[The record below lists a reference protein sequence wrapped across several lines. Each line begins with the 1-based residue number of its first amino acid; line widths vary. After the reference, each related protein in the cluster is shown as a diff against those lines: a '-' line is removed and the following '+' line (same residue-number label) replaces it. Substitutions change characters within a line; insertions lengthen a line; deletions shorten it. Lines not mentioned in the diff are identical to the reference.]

1 MSEAYRRLV
10 EHLPPRSPAGARDL
24 NADPRA
30 LRAVLDALPMAN
42 FGVALKRLLDALQA
56 LNRHSF
62 DGAQRLD
69 GLEVLRES
77 ASQLLASADRQ
88 IGGTSFPLPRQKAE
102 LGELALQFRG
112 EFATGYRIALA
123 ELCKPNGAVPFMRG
137 KQVALAAVRALQHG
151 GDWLAGAYLMYR
163 TPPLGAW
170 RALHDVYRFVASLR
184 LDDRA
189 VDEVDARGMY
199 AQALLL
205 ALGNPYRHTQREQAE
220 LATLVRVVAPL
231 ARLHAGNGG
240 GHDVPVDTD
249 ADAGPGYVP
258 DERAHAAHDMLS
270 LDIGAVLALV
280 DRQIA
285 AMPADAASVPVP
297 QRGGTA
303 LVVDAALLQRVAMDW
318 GARATRGHER
328 LGGGYLLDSV
338 LGLHDLHYVLAGGEG
353 FDAFMQRVRGQAIS
367 LSEADRAASWRT
379 GASEFS
385 RATRLPVRV
394 VDQGLGGYRLLWERG
409 DGGASARARVSEL
422 VGLALPDPGDGDVEW
437 MIGVIRWIRIDDQG
451 RVDAGVELLAR
462 RALPVGVRALDRK
475 QAPVPLRGLL
485 LTPLAAEDGA
495 DYAALVTATE
505 LDRMTTEVDLAVPT
519 DLRGPPLP
527 ARSAHALGLRVIE
540 ATGIFQ
546 HFALP
551 EAAAAAPEL
560 QAAG

>member
-1 MSEAYRRLV
+1 MSDAWRRLV
-10 EHLPPRSPAGARDL
+10 EHLPPRSPAAARDA

-42 FGVALKRLLDALQA
+42 FGVALKRLLDSLQR

-62 DGAQRLD
+62 EGPQRLD

-77 ASQLLASADRQ
+77 ALQLLASADRQ

-137 KQVALAAVRALQHG
+137 RQVALAVVRALQHG

-170 RALHDVYRFVASLR
+170 RALHDVYRFAVSLR

-189 VDEVDARGMY
+189 VDDVDARGLY

-205 ALGNPYRHTQREQAE
+205 ALGNPYRHTQREQAD
-220 LATLVRVVAPL
+220 LAALVRALAPL

-249 ADAGPGYVP
+249 TDAGPGYVP
-258 DERAHAAHDMLS
+258 DERTQAAQDMLS

-280 DRQIA
+280 DRQLAAAPAGAATIA
-285 AMPADAASVPVP
+285 VP

-303 LVVDAALLQRVAMDW
+303 LAVDAALLQRVATDW

-328 LGGGYLLDSV
+328 
-338 LGLHDLHYVLAGGEG
+338 
-353 FDAFMQRVRGQAIS
+353 
-367 LSEADRAASWRT
+367 
-379 GASEFS
+379 
-385 RATRLPVRV
+385 
-394 VDQGLGGYRLLWERG
+394 
-409 DGGASARARVSEL
+409 
-422 VGLALPDPGDGDVEW
+422 
-437 MIGVIRWIRIDDQG
+437 
-451 RVDAGVELLAR
+451 
-462 RALPVGVRALDRK
+462 
-475 QAPVPLRGLL
+475 
-485 LTPLAAEDGA
+485 
-495 DYAALVTATE
+495 
-505 LDRMTTEVDLAVPT
+505 
-519 DLRGPPLP
+519 
-527 ARSAHALGLRVIE
+527 
-540 ATGIFQ
+540 
-546 HFALP
+546 
-551 EAAAAAPEL
+551 
-560 QAAG
+560 